1 MTTRLMV
8 GLVFVA
14 VVGAAAAGVPRP
26 SRDPLLARAQ
36 TAVGVSSTPRLES
49 ISLEGRE
56 TRDGSSDDATVS
68 FEYHRGGWFRRSIVG
83 DTMGGRLRS
92 VTEAV
97 LTPTG
102 QWSRAQ
108 SIDLA
113 PPGGGQRV
121 LRTDISDYGSDA
133 AVARR
138 NLLAERERL
147 GLLLFVDVPAGA
159 VVTHGAA
166 TGEVAAVSVDGAVQG
181 MTLNVDAVSGR
192 PRLLQY
198 GDPAGSGGS
207 PERRWSWEAGD
218 FRKVGTLWLPHAI
231 TMTTQAG
238 RKRLAVRTYRL
249 GAVDPTTFVKPAS

>member
-1 MTTRLMV
+1 MTSRLRV
-8 GLVFVA
+8 GLVLVA
-14 VVGAAAAGVPRP
+14 AMATAAAAARRP
-26 SRDPLLARAQ
+26 ARDPLLVRAQ
-36 TAVGVSSTPRLES
+36 AAVGVSALPRLES

-56 TRDGSSDDATVS
+56 TRDGSKDEATVS

-113 PPGGGQRV
+113 APGGGQRV
-121 LRTDISDYGSDA
+121 LRTDVSDFGSDA

-159 VVTHGAA
+159 AVTRGAQAGDA
-166 TGEVAAVSVDGAVQG
+166 TLTIDGAVQG
-181 MTLNVDAVSGR
+181 MTLVVDAATGR
-192 PRLLQY
+192 PHLLQY
-198 GDPAGSGGS
+198 GDPVGTGGS
-207 PERRWSWEAGD
+207 LDRKWSWEAGD
-218 FRKVGTLWLPHAI
+218 YRKVGALWLPHAI
-231 TMTTQAG
+231 TMVTQAG
-238 RKRLAVRTYRL
+238 RKRLSVRTYRL
-249 GAVDPTTFVKPAS
+249 GAVDPATFVKPAS